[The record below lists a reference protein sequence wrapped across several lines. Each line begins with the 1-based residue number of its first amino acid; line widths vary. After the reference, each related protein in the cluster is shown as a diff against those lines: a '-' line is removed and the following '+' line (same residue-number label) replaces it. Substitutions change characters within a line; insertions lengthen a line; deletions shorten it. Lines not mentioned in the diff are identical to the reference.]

1 MLLELGMMAGGV
13 QSGIV
18 MQHRL
23 ALLHLKVFWTT
34 VLVFVVQ
41 VLLVV
46 PICTPA
52 SAEDGLLGLPW
63 IWFIGK
69 RRTWLDRRAS

>member
-1 MLLELGMMAGGV
+1 MMAGGV

-23 ALLHLKVFWTT
+23 ALLHLKVFWTA

-41 VLLVV
+41 VLLFV

-63 IWFIGK
+63 IWFDSIHSSGNEENG
-69 RRTWLDRRAS
+69 